1 LYKELGLE
9 VNKKRRITMQI
20 TNRGK
25 KEIQGYVEYLELKV
39 REVKTYAHA
48 FVVQIALYYWEG
60 HGKKK

>member
-1 LYKELGLE
+1 M
-9 VNKKRRITMQI
+9 NKKRRITMQI